1 MGFSDLVKQAQT
13 EKRTVLTEIESK
25 NILREVG
32 INTTETFLALS
43 SEEANKKASEI
54 GYPVALKIVASGIS
68 HKSDVGGV
76 ILNLQNSEEVV
87 HAYDAILRNIQNTH
101 PSAKIEGVSVQ
112 KMAAAGTEVIIGM
125 TLDQQFG
132 PVIMFGLGGILVE
145 ILNDVSFRL
154 APLEE
159 KDAIEMVDEIAAR
172 PILDGVRGQEPCNL
186 KELYKMLLQISVFVT
201 DHPEIKEVDLNPI
214 IVNSKKAVAVDA
226 RIILNDDLDERQTL

>member
-1 MGFSDLVKQAQT
+1 MGFTDLVKQAQT
-13 EKRTVLTEIESK
+13 EKRTLLSEIESK
-25 NILREVG
+25 NILSEVG
-32 INTTETFLALS
+32 INTTETFLAQS
-43 SEEANKKASEI
+43 SEEAKGKASEI

-76 ILNLQNSEEVV
+76 ILNVQNNEEVAN
-87 HAYDAILRNIQNTH
+87 AYDSILSNIQNTH
-101 PSAKIEGVSVQ
+101 PHAKIEGVSVQ
-112 KMAAAGTEVIIGM
+112 KMAEAGTEVIIGM

-145 ILNDVSFRL
+145 VLNDVSFRL

-172 PILDGVRGQEPCNL
+172 PILNGVRGQEPCNL

-226 RIILNDDLDERQTL
+226 RIILNDNLDERQIL